1 MRAGALV
8 LCAAAAAAASMGLAQ
23 AQQPPP
29 ESAPAAATSPAA
41 APPAAAAPAAAEATT
56 SAPSDQR
63 LVLSGNGSTLSQNH
77 GGGGGSATWL
87 ASSGGNVLGLGVE
100 YQEIANAHWTDG
112 VFNGALALGQIVPRA
127 TLYVDA
133 HEGSGD
139 IGARAFHYTVA
150 DGGVIGTLTQWLSV
164 QLEERYIDI
173 DTSHGN
179 LPKLGITLR
188 LAHSL
193 LASVSYAHSFGGNL
207 ESKLTSVRLDYVG
220 RTFNALAGGA
230 WGPASP
236 VVLNFITGVIAP
248 GPPLQEEYVGIGKSF
263 GRTDWLLLADYQDVE
278 GFKRK
283 TLTLNFTLHLGR
295 QR

>member
-1 MRAGALV
+1 MRAGVLV
-8 LCAAAAAAASMGLAQ
+8 LCAVAAATACAGLAQ
-23 AQQPPP
+23 AQQPP
-29 ESAPAAATSPAA
+29 AATQPATPAPSAAGEQTPAA
-41 APPAAAAPAAAEATT
+41 APASAPATA
-56 SAPSDQR
+56 SDER
-63 LVLSGNGSTLSQNH
+63 LVLSGNGATLSQDH

-87 ASSGGNVLGLGVE
+87 ASRGGNVLGLGVE
-100 YQEIANAHWTDG
+100 YQEIANSHWTDG
-112 VFNGALALGQIVPRA
+112 VFSGALAVGQIVPRA

-139 IGARAFHYTVA
+139 VGTHPFHYTVA

-173 DTSHGN
+173 DTSHGS

-188 LAHSL
+188 LAPAL

-207 ESKLTSVRLDYVG
+207 ETKLTSVRFDYVG
-220 RTFNALAGGA
+220 KSFNALAGGA
-230 WGPASP
+230 WGPVSP
-236 VVLNFITGVIAP
+236 VVINLITHVIAP
-248 GPPLQEEYVGIGKSF
+248 GPPLQEEYVGVGKSF

-295 QR
+295 QH